1 MIRSQ
6 YIEFLGPED
15 QSTTR
20 QQDQRTTG
28 PEDHRT
34 TGPEDRR
41 TKGSQDQRTTG
52 PEDHRTRGPNNQRT
66 TGPEDHRTR
75 GPNNQR
81 TRGPKDQTTRGP
93 QGQGSLN
100 FFSRGCKYFFQ
111 GTWIFFPG
119 NVNFFSSIIPLK
131 HITEKHRKTG
141 FWQFL
146 TLTVSPNFFTVW
158 GGYIWV
164 QFFVFVQQFLWIL
177 LQERFLLNG
186 FLHIPSCSAPHSM
199 WSQTVTDGPVSF
211 QYNLRPAIHHRGIDD
226 HTTKCRSSILK

>member
-1 MIRSQ
+1 MLKYKKLIILS
-6 YIEFLGPED
+6 YV
-15 QSTTR
+15 
-20 QQDQRTTG
+20 
-28 PEDHRT
+28 
-34 TGPEDRR
+34 
-41 TKGSQDQRTTG
+41 
-52 PEDHRTRGPNNQRT
+52 
-66 TGPEDHRTR
+66 
-75 GPNNQR
+75 
-81 TRGPKDQTTRGP
+81 
-93 QGQGSLN
+93 
-100 FFSRGCKYFFQ
+100 CKYIYIYTLEVGCWLTLVVHYSRYIPKWWKNSLSLESSGMCSAWSSCLRGTNFQ
-111 GTWIFFPG
+111 WISGALLQLCPRAIGTWILTKL
-119 NVNFFSSIIPLK
+119 LK

>member
-1 MIRSQ
+1 MGWSNSSQTHPGLKGRDLIQGKEARGTTAKVRARS
-6 YIEFLGPED
+6 ERK
-15 QSTTR
+15 TTN
-20 QQDQRTTG
+20 
-28 PEDHRT
+28 
-34 TGPEDRR
+34 
-41 TKGSQDQRTTG
+41 K
-52 PEDHRTRGPNNQRT
+52 TRAKTLVHTQVVKKKSLSLESSGMCSAWSSCL
-66 TGPEDHRTR
+66 R
-75 GPNNQR
+75 G
-81 TRGPKDQTTRGP
+81 T
-93 QGQGSLN
+93 N
-100 FFSRGCKYFFQ
+100 FQWISGALLQLCPRAI
-111 GTWIFFPG
+111 GTWILTKL
-119 NVNFFSSIIPLK
+119 LK

-146 TLTVSPNFFTVW
+146 TLTVSPNFSTVW

>member
-1 MIRSQ
+1 MWHSSVPQWKCWSMLKYKKLISLSYVCI
-6 YIEFLGPED
+6 YIYTLEVGCWLMLVVHYSRYIPKWWKKSLSLESSGMC
-15 QSTTR
+15 SAW
-20 QQDQRTTG
+20 
-28 PEDHRT
+28 
-34 TGPEDRR
+34 
-41 TKGSQDQRTTG
+41 SSCL
-52 PEDHRTRGPNNQRT
+52 RGT
-66 TGPEDHRTR
+66 
-75 GPNNQR
+75 
-81 TRGPKDQTTRGP
+81 
-93 QGQGSLN
+93 N
-100 FFSRGCKYFFQ
+100 FQWISGALLQLCPRAI
-111 GTWIFFPG
+111 GTWILTKL
-119 NVNFFSSIIPLK
+119 LK

-226 HTTKCRSSILK
+226 HTKCRSSILK